1 MVFTCR
7 AVFSEPFPSRGPVA
21 QLIER
26 IVRND
31 EVVGL
36 IPIWSTTFTPP
47 GAEPHL
53 AWGALLVELGSVD
66 VSFRIASGLGA
77 ALPEMGLLLY
87 GGRRAQR

>member
-1 MVFTCR
+1 
-7 AVFSEPFPSRGPVA
+7 
-21 QLIER
+21 
-26 IVRND
+26 
-31 EVVGL
+31 
-36 IPIWSTTFTPP
+36 
-47 GAEPHL
+47 L

>member
-1 MVFTCR
+1 M
-7 AVFSEPFPSRGPVA
+7 
-21 QLIER
+21 IER

-53 AWGALLVELGSVD
+53 AWGAPLVELGSVH
-66 VSFRIASGLGA
+66 VSFRLASGPGA
-77 ALPEMGLLLY
+77 ALWVAGLLLY
-87 GGRRAQR
+87 AGRRARR